1 MTAAPLPL
9 DELRAL
15 ADAACE
21 GNLSPSEAARLE
33 ALLRGSA
40 AAQQF
45 YLAYVRLDGCLRWEF
60 GNRALGE
67 REDEKQEG
75 PGGGRREAGD
85 AGQESESTEYGVRSA
100 EQKST
105 ATPLPIP
112 RPVVRTPYSV
122 LGTFPDPSSVTPH
135 PSPFILHPFLS
146 ATMLSYVAAALILG
160 LGVLAAWGWGIRG
173 ARGPAPEVAVSLPGC
188 AALAGNQPWRQNG
201 AAMSWQN
208 CATDQMHVARLANPR

>member
-112 RPVVRTPYSV
+112 RPVFVLRTPYSV
-122 LGTFPDPSSVTPH
+122 LFPIPHRLPLIRRPSF
-135 PSPFILHPFLS
+135 FILF
-146 ATMLSYVAAALILG
+146 
-160 LGVLAAWGWGIRG
+160 
-173 ARGPAPEVAVSLPGC
+173 
-188 AALAGNQPWRQNG
+188 
-201 AAMSWQN
+201 
-208 CATDQMHVARLANPR
+208 